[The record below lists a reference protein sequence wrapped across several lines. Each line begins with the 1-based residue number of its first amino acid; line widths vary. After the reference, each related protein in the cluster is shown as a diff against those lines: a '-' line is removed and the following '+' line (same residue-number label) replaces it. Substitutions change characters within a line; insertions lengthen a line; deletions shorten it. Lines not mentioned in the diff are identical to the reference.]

1 MNKMKLNK
9 RFRKMIQ
16 IPYDLDEVVIKEN
29 FTVILPMVIQQLEIQ
44 RQSYR
49 TSYIE
54 NHLVDKQ

>member
-16 IPYDLDEVVIKEN
+16 IPYDLDKVVIKEN

>member
-1 MNKMKLNK
+1 
-9 RFRKMIQ
+9 MIQ

-29 FTVILPMVIQQLEIQ
+29 FTVILSMVIQQLEIQ

>member
-1 MNKMKLNK
+1 MNKMKLK
-9 RFRKMIQ
+9 RRFRKMIQ
-16 IPYDLDEVVIKEN
+16 IPYDLDKVVIKEN

>member
-29 FTVILPMVIQQLEIQ
+29 FTVILHMVIQQLEIQ